1 MSNRFNKEFWK
12 ELAHDF
18 MFELNDEELEN
29 LMSVEDKLFDD
40 FKKITSIDTTGVEPT
55 FYTVNQIHSYLRD
68 DEPIQTNCQKE
79 ILENAPT
86 KHDDY
91 ITIARVVK

>member
-1 MSNRFNKEFWK
+1 MSKFSKEFWK
-12 ELAHDF
+12 ELANDF
-18 MFELNDEELEN
+18 MFELNETELEN
-29 LMSVEDKLFDD
+29 LIGVEDKLFDD

-55 FYTVNQIHSYLRD
+55 FYTVDQIHSYLRE
-68 DEPIQTNCQKE
+68 DEPITTDCQKQ
-79 ILENAPT
+79 ILENAPS